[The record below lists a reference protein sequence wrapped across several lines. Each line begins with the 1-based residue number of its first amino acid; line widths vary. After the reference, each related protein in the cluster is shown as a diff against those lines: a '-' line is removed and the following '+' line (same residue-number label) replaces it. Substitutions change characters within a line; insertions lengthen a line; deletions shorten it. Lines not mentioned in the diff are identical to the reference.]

1 MPSPAAVTRAAFAA
15 ALAALLAAPSAAR
28 ADEPPTAPPP
38 PPSPKSPAAPAI
50 LGPSPTDPGA
60 EGDFYESLILD
71 TGRRAPPAPD
81 PEKLSFSIRGEYELR
96 YRVASDLALTA
107 PLSEPGATTLGQNQY
122 FYHWL
127 RLTPRLQYRDKL
139 ALVAQIDV
147 PRGMIAGDTTRH
159 VDQVRDAWADPN
171 WIEVH
176 PRQLYLEWS
185 SPIGLFRVGQQA
197 SHWGMG
203 ILANDGDHPTLFGDY
218 QRGSLVERLL
228 YAVTPLG
235 KGTPLVVALAGDLVF
250 EDNTADLLG
259 DDIKNHPRNGDR
271 AFQAVGAIAYRTK
284 TWELGMYGVYRNQ
297 QRDALST
304 GPLTPFTEELEVG
317 AFDLT
322 AKINRPLPS
331 GRAWVYG
338 QMEAA
343 LLFGSTTYL
352 RGAYRAALD
361 ATKPAPPEDI
371 RSYGAVARIGV
382 VREAQEGNTRWGD
395 IVAELEWGYASG
407 DADPNDGVTKRFTM
421 DPNHNVG
428 LVLFDHVLA
437 WKTARSATIAQDP
450 AIVNR
455 PTPGLDLLPS
465 RGGVFGA
472 TYLNPRFIFRPRPW
486 LDLKGGVLVA
496 QTTADF
502 VDPFQ
507 AGALGSF
514 ANYDGGDPR
523 RHDLGVELDL
533 GFTTRIAFRQG
544 TTIELGAEG
553 GVLFPGHAFDDATG
567 RGLENQYL
575 ANMKIGVL
583 Y

>member
-1 MPSPAAVTRAAFAA
+1 MLSPAARRVSLAAAFTA
-15 ALAALLAAPSAAR
+15 ALAAPRGAR
-28 ADEPPTAPPP
+28 ADENQPPKGLAA
-38 PPSPKSPAAPAI
+38 SAILSQSASAPAADGE
-50 LGPSPTDPGA
+50 LD
-60 EGDFYESLILD
+60 ERLVLD
-71 TGRRAPPAPD
+71 TGRRAAPPPD
-81 PEKLSFSIRGEYELR
+81 PEKLSFSIRGEYQLR
-96 YRVASDLALTA
+96 YRAASDLALEP
-107 PLSEPGATTLGQNQY
+107 PLSDRSAGKLGQNHY
-122 FYHWL
+122 LYHWL
-127 RLTPRLQYRDKL
+127 RLTPRLQFRDTL

-176 PRQLYLEWS
+176 PRQLYLEWI
-185 SPIGLFRVGQQA
+185 SPIGMFRVGQQA

-203 ILANDGDHPTLFGDY
+203 MLANDGDHPTLFGDY

-259 DDIKNHPRNGDR
+259 DDIKDHPRNGDL
-271 AFQAVGAIAYRTK
+271 ALQAVAAIAYRTK
-284 TWELGMYGVYRNQ
+284 TWELGAYGVYRNQ
-297 QRDALST
+297 RRDSMWAS
-304 GPLTPFTEELEVG
+304 PLAPFTEQLEAGV
-317 AFDLT
+317 FDVT
-322 AKINRPLPS
+322 AKLNRPLPS
-331 GRAWVYG
+331 GRAWVYA
-338 QMEAA
+338 QAEAA
-343 LLFGSTTYL
+343 LLFGSTTYV

-361 ATKPAPPEDI
+361 PQKPVAPEEI
-371 RSYGAVARIGV
+371 RSYGAVARVGF
-382 VREAQEGNTRWGD
+382 VREAREGNTRWGD
-395 IVAELEWGYASG
+395 FVAELEWGYASG
-407 DADPNDGVTKRFTM
+407 DADPNDGITKRFTM

-437 WKTARSATIAQDP
+437 WKTARAATIAQDP
-450 AIVNR
+450 SIVAR
-455 PTPGLDLLPS
+455 PTPGLDFLPS

-472 TYLNPRFIFRPRPW
+472 TYLNPRFVVRPRPW
-486 LDLKGGVLVA
+486 LDLKGGVVIA

-502 VDPFQ
+502 VDPYH
-507 AGALGSF
+507 AGALGNF
-514 ANYDGGDPR
+514 ANYDGGDSR

-533 GFTTRIAFRQG
+533 GFTTRVVFRQG

-553 GVLFPGHAFDDATG
+553 GVLFPGHAFDNAAG

-575 ANMKIGVL
+575 ASTKIGVL